1 MEEQMLMTGT
11 AVLKSTEMCQF
22 NQQMIGPLDVDL
34 INTFVYKEAY
44 GWEMRNTY
52 C

>member
-1 MEEQMLMTGT
+1 MLMTGT
-11 AVLKSTEMCQF
+11 AVLKLTEMCQF
-22 NQQMIGPLDVDL
+22 NQKMIGSLEADL

-44 GWEMRNTY
+44 RWEMRNTY